1 MHYRHRSNAVRVLAA
16 GLLLALLLTAALPAL
31 AQGSVTV
38 RTTTNLRLRAEPT
51 TAAPVLAVIPFRT
64 SLTALA
70 LSADRQWVQVS
81 YNGATG
87 WVARRYLR
95 VTAGALDG
103 LAGAAPQPGGQPPSP
118 TASIS
123 FGTDRTG
130 ISAGQCVTL
139 SWAVEGVREVYYQ
152 GAGVTGSG
160 ARIECPAAT
169 TTYTLTVV
177 LTDGQT
183 QQRQVVI
190 TVSGSSGGQPST
202 NASSDQAGQVLAL
215 VNQARAAAG
224 LGPLNLDGAL
234 NAAAQRHSAD
244 MAAHGFLGHTDSD
257 GSDPGRRAGEAGY
270 GWSMIGENAAQRWD
284 VSAQGVFE
292 QWMGSSG
299 HRDNILRAEYTDMG
313 LAYAIAA
320 NGAVYYTL
328 VLGRR

>member
-1 MHYRHRSNAVRVLAA
+1 MQHRSRTLKLLIVV
-16 GLLLALLLTAALPAL
+16 LLALLLAAALPTF
-31 AQGSVTV
+31 AQGGVTV

-51 TAAPVLAVIPFRT
+51 TAAPVLVVIPFRT
-64 SLTALA
+64 SVPALA
-70 LSADRQWVQVS
+70 LSADGQWVQVS
-81 YNGATG
+81 YNGVTG

-95 VTAGALDG
+95 VTAGSLDG
-103 LAGAAPQPGGQPPSP
+103 LAGAVPQPGGQRLPA
-118 TASIS
+118 ASITFS
-123 FGTDRTG
+123 ADRTS
-130 ISAGQCVTL
+130 ISAGQCATL

-152 GAGVTGSG
+152 GAGVTGVG
-160 ARIECPAAT
+160 ARTECPGAT

-190 TVSGSSGGQPST
+190 TVSGSSGGQT
-202 NASSDQAGQVLAL
+202 ATTTGSSDQAGQVLAL

-244 MAAHGFLGHTDSD
+244 MAAHNFLGHTGSD

-284 VSAQGVFE
+284 VNAQGVFD

-313 LAYAIAA
+313 LAYAAAA
-320 NGAVYYTL
+320 NGAVYYTM

>member
-1 MHYRHRSNAVRVLAA
+1 MPDHHRFNAVRVLAM
-16 GLLLALLLTAALPAL
+16 GLLLTLLLGMTLPVL
-31 AQGSVTV
+31 AQGGVTV

-51 TAAPVLAVIPFRT
+51 TTAPVLVVIPFRT

-95 VTAGALDG
+95 VTAGSLDG
-103 LAGAAPQPGGQPPSP
+103 LAGAVPQQTGPGAP
-118 TASIS
+118 AVSIA
-123 FGTDRTG
+123 FGADRTS
-130 ISAGQCVTL
+130 ISAGQCATL
-139 SWAVEGVREVYYQ
+139 SWAVEGVRAVYYQ

-160 ARIECPAAT
+160 ARTECPGAT

-190 TVSGSSGGQPST
+190 TVSGSTGGQPPT
-202 NASSDQAGQVLAL
+202 TTVSSDQAGQVLAL

-244 MAAHGFLGHTDSD
+244 MAAHGFLGHTGSD
-257 GSDPGRRAGEAGY
+257 GSDPGRRASEAGY

-313 LAYAIAA
+313 LAYAAAA
-320 NGAVYYTL
+320 NGAVYYTM